1 MPIEIKKYCPAEDR
15 DFIRTLA
22 CDTAFSG
29 EPVEKFFDGREIIA
43 DILTLYY
50 TEYEKESIFIAEV
63 EGKKAGYL
71 IGCKNIRRYK
81 RILITKVLPF
91 LLLKSLIK
99 PRLIYRKKNILFFFN
114 CAVSFFKKEFFF
126 PDFSNEYPAT
136 LHINVDIR
144 YRNKGIGG
152 KLISEYINHLKKMR
166 IKGIHITTFS
176 PSAVRFFEKNGF
188 TVLYKKKI
196 TCFKYLGYGNF
207 NRFVMV
213 R

>member
-81 RILITKVLPF
+81 RILITKILPF

-99 PRLIYRKKNILFFFN
+99 PRLIYRKKTYFF
-114 CAVSFFKKEFFF
+114 S
-126 PDFSNEYPAT
+126 
-136 LHINVDIR
+136 L
-144 YRNKGIGG
+144 
-152 KLISEYINHLKKMR
+152 
-166 IKGIHITTFS
+166 
-176 PSAVRFFEKNGF
+176 
-188 TVLYKKKI
+188 TVLYHFLKKSFSSLTFQMSI
-196 TCFKYLGYGNF
+196 PLHCT
-207 NRFVMV
+207 
-213 R
+213 